1 MKGEVS
7 SWMKTNREKSGLT
20 QTQFAD
26 KLGVYQPQVSNWERG
41 TALPSREMLRNMS
54 AIFGVEPDKI
64 PGIMELGTWLRRTR
78 DKLGLTQGQL
88 AQKAG
93 ISPITISF
101 IETGQTES
109 PQVSTLKR
117 LEKVLGKLPSN
128 LDKEVKEERTI
139 EELEFLGPFPVN
151 AWQENVGE
159 DRIPCIYV
167 FYDELKRPV
176 RIGETEDI
184 RRRLKEYEQNYWW
197 FRPPTVETFAYV
209 IIKDPEFRHKTEKL
223 MIKLVGENA
232 IFNIQDK
239 IS

>member
-1 MKGEVS
+1 VKKDVPD
-7 SWMKTNREKSGLT
+7 WIRTNREKSGLS
-20 QTQFAD
+20 QKDLAQ
-26 KLGVYQPQVSNWERG
+26 KLGLWQPQVSNWERG
-41 TALPSREMLRNMS
+41 TVQPSREMLRNMA
-54 AIFGVEPDKI
+54 AIFGVEPDET
-64 PGIMELGTWLRRTR
+64 PGVMELGAWLRLTR
-78 DKLGLTQGQL
+78 DKSGLTQGQL

-109 PQVSTLKR
+109 PQVSTLRR
-117 LEKVLGKLPSN
+117 LEKVLGKLPAN
-128 LDKEVKEERTI
+128 LDKEVESERSI

-159 DRIPCIYV
+159 EISCIYV
-167 FYDELKRPV
+167 FYDDLKRPV
-176 RIGETEDI
+176 RIGETEDL
-184 RRRLKEYEQNYWW
+184 RRRMKEYEQNYWW

-209 IIKDPEFRHKTEKL
+209 VIKDPDFRHKTEKL

-239 IS
+239 I